1 MKNLTEVSLKNR
13 DLVWYTITVIL
24 LFGLFSYVRL
34 GRMED
39 PNFVIRQM
47 VVTASWPGASAAQME
62 EQVTDKL
69 ERKVQDVSG
78 LDYVKSFTRAGSS
91 VIYVNLKDTVK
102 AADVRSTWQEVRN
115 YGEDLK
121 KELPAGVYGPYYNDH
136 FDDVYGNIY
145 ALTGDGYDYEE
156 LRQEAE
162 KMRRIMVNLPDVQ
175 KVALNGVQ
183 PEKVYIECEIAKLSE
198 LGINPQVIATAVN
211 AQNQMTA
218 TGMVDTET
226 DNVNMR
232 LTGQFEDVEA
242 IKNLSINAGGRI
254 FRLGDIATVKR
265 QFVSPS
271 EPKMYFNGK
280 PAVGISLSMRPGGN
294 IIDLGDNL
302 NKFLDEAREDMPLG
316 MEIGIV
322 SDQPKVVAESIGE
335 FVGSLRDAVVIVLA
349 VTLMSLGI
357 RTGMVVAFCI
367 PLVLA
372 ATFCFMFIL
381 GIDLHKI
388 SLGALIISLGLL
400 VDDEMIAVE
409 MMLVKLEEGLERF
422 EAACYAFRETA
433 MPMLTGTLITCAGFI
448 PVAFSAGNASEF
460 CAALFPVIALTLLTS
475 WVVSV
480 MVTPFFG
487 YYLIKVKAN
496 TTEKKDDQRQGKFYV
511 YFRALLVM
519 FLKHKITVL
528 AVTAGIFA
536 LTVLAYPHIR
546 QEFFPTSLRPEIIV
560 ELTLPEGSSKKNTE
574 AEALR
579 LIEFLDSKDDLID
592 RYSLHVGEG
601 APRFVLTA
609 EPKLPA
615 DNYAQFIVV
624 AKDLKNREQLSKE
637 LREKLDDDFE
647 NVRANVKYVPL
658 GPPAAYPIM
667 LRIQGYDKSKV
678 REIAEEVAQ
687 IVASDSNNYGINFD
701 WSEKSK
707 VLKLK
712 LDQDKLRAMGIT
724 SQSIAGTLAGELSGL
739 PAAEYYKGDRTI
751 GIQFRLREE
760 DRQSLEKLKALPIY
774 LGSAGYVPLSQVA
787 EISYEAENGLIWRR
801 DLQPTVTVQANILE
815 GTANDAAKKAYE
827 ATKEIRDRLPFGYS
841 ISIDGALEMS
851 AKSSR
856 YLAQPIPVMLFI
868 IITLLV
874 IQLRNWRNVV
884 LTLLTLPLGLVGV
897 TAGMLL
903 FDSAMGFVAILGVLA
918 LSGMIIR
925 NSIILLDQIRLHL
938 EAGDSQWNAI
948 IDSAV
953 LRFRPIMLTAGS
965 SILGM
970 VPLFTSTF
978 WGPMAVA
985 IASGLLI
992 ATALTLLVLPVMY
1005 ALFYKVK
1012 PEE

>member
-1 MKNLTEVSLKNR
+1 MKNLTELSLKNR
-13 DLVWYTITVIL
+13 DLVWYTIAVAL
-24 LFGLFSYVRL
+24 LFGIFSYISL

-47 VVTASWPGASAAQME
+47 VVTAAWPGATATQME

-69 ERKVQDVSG
+69 ERKFQDVSG
-78 LDYVKSFTRAGSS
+78 VDYIKSYTRAGSS
-91 VIYVNLKDTVK
+91 VVYITLKDGVK
-102 AADVRSTWQEVRN
+102 AETVRPTWQEVRN

-121 KELPAGVYGPYYNDH
+121 KELPEGVYGPYYNDH

-175 KVALNGVQ
+175 KVSLLGVQ
-183 PEKVYIECEIAKLSE
+183 PEKVYIECDIARLSE
-198 LGINPQVIATAVN
+198 LGISPQVIAAALN
-211 AQNQMTA
+211 SQNQMTP

-254 FRLGDIATVKR
+254 FRLGDIARVER
-265 QFVSPS
+265 RFVSPS

-294 IIDLGDNL
+294 IIDLGNNL
-302 NKFLDEAREDMPLG
+302 NEFLDAARGDLPLG

-335 FVGSLRDAVVIVLA
+335 FVGSLREAVIIVLV

-372 ATFCFMFIL
+372 AAFCFMFML

-409 MMLVKLEEGLERF
+409 MMLVKLEEGLDRF

-448 PVAFSAGNASEF
+448 PVAFSSGNASEF
-460 CAALFPVIALTLLTS
+460 CAALFPVIAITLLSS

-480 MVTPFFG
+480 MVTPLFG
-487 YYLIKVKAN
+487 YHLIKVEVNK
-496 TTEKKDDQRQGKFYV
+496 EVKDPRQGKFYV
-511 YFRALLVM
+511 YFKTVLVY

-528 AVTAGIFA
+528 AATTGLFV
-536 LTVLAYPHIR
+536 LTVFAYPHIR

-560 ELTLPEGSSKKNTE
+560 EMTLPEGSSKKNTE
-574 AEALR
+574 EEALR
-579 LIEFLDSKDDLID
+579 LAKFLDGKDDLID

-609 EPKLPA
+609 EPKFPA

-624 AKDLKNREQLSKE
+624 AEDLNDREQLTKE
-637 LREKLDDDFE
+637 LRAKLDDDFP

-658 GPPAAYPIM
+658 GPPSAYPIM
-667 LRIQGYDKSKV
+667 LRVQGYDKSKV
-678 REIAEEVAQ
+678 REIAQEVAQ
-687 IVASDSNNYGINFD
+687 IVASDSNNYGVNFD

-707 VLKLK
+707 ILKLK
-712 LDQDKLRAMGIT
+712 LDQDKLRAMGVS
-724 SQSIAGTLAGELSGL
+724 SQEIAGTLTGELSGL
-739 PAAEYYKGDRTI
+739 TAAEYYKGDRTI

-760 DRQSLEKLKALPIY
+760 ERQSLEKLKGLPIY

-801 DLQPTVTVQANILE
+801 DLQPTVTVQANIIE

-851 AKSSR
+851 AKSSK

-868 IITLLV
+868 IVTLLM
-874 IQLRNWRNVV
+874 IQLRNWRNVI
-884 LTLLTLPLGLVGV
+884 LTLLTLPLGLIGV
-897 TAGMLL
+897 TVGMLL

-938 EAGDSQWNAI
+938 EAGDSQWDAV

-970 VPLFTSTF
+970 VPLITSTF

-1005 ALFYKVK
+1005 AVVYKVK

>member
-1 MKNLTEVSLKNR
+1 MRNLTELSLKNR
-13 DLVWYTITVIL
+13 DLVWYAIAVVF
-24 LFGLFSYVRL
+24 LFGIFSYIKL

-47 VVTASWPGASAAQME
+47 VVQTKWPGATAMQME

-69 ERKVQDVSG
+69 ERKLQDVPG
-78 LDYVKSFTRAGSS
+78 VDYIKSFTRGDTS
-91 VIYVNLKDTVK
+91 VIYVTLKDTVPS
-102 AADVRSTWQEVRN
+102 ADIRPTWRDVRNFGNDVKK
-115 YGEDLK
+115 DLP
-121 KELPAGVYGPYYNDH
+121 EGVYGPFFNDR

-145 ALTGDGYDYEE
+145 AVTGEDYSYEE

-162 KMRRIMVNLPDVQ
+162 KLRRLMINLPDVQ
-175 KVALNGVQ
+175 KITLLGVQ
-183 PEKVYIECEIAKLSE
+183 PEKVYIECGIAKLSE
-198 LGINPQVIATAVN
+198 LGISPQAIAAAIK

-226 DNVNMR
+226 DNVNVR

-242 IKNLSINAGGRI
+242 IKNLPVNAGGRI
-254 FRLGDIATVKR
+254 FRLGDIAR
-265 QFVSPS
+265 IERRFVSPA

-280 PAVGISLSMRPGGN
+280 PAIGVAASMTPGGN
-294 IIDLGDNL
+294 ILDLGDNINEL
-302 NKFLDEAREDMPLG
+302 LEKVRAELPLG
-316 MEIGIV
+316 MEISTV
-322 SDQPKVVAESIGE
+322 SDQPKVVEESIGE
-335 FVGSLRDAVVIVLA
+335 FVGSLREAVVIVLV

-357 RTGMVVAFCI
+357 HTGMVVALCI

-372 ATFCFMFIL
+372 GTFCFMFML
-381 GIDLHKI
+381 GIDLHKV

-409 MMLVKLEEGLERF
+409 MMLVKLEEGLGRF

-448 PVAFSAGNASEF
+448 PVAFSSGSASEF
-460 CAALFPVIALTLLTS
+460 CEALFPVIALTLLIS

-480 MVTPFFG
+480 MVTPLFG
-487 YYLIKVKAN
+487 FHLIKLKEDKGE
-496 TTEKKDDQRQGKFYV
+496 EKDVRQGVFYV
-511 YFRALLVM
+511 YFRRLLVM
-519 FLKHKITVL
+519 FLHHKKLVL
-528 AVTAGIFA
+528 LGTAGVFA
-536 LTVLAYPHIR
+536 LTLVGIGHIR
-546 QEFFPTSLRPEIIV
+546 QEFFPTSLRPEIIA

-579 LIEFLDSKDDLID
+579 LAKFLDKKDDLID

-615 DNYAQFIVV
+615 DNYAQFVIV
-624 AKDLKNREQLSKE
+624 AENLDDRGQLMKE
-637 LREKLDDDFE
+637 LVEELRTEFP

-658 GPPAAYPIM
+658 GPPSSYPVM
-667 LRIQGYDKSKV
+667 LRVQGYEHEKV
-678 REIAEEVAQ
+678 QEIAHEVAKV
-687 IVASDSNNYGINFD
+687 VAADPNNYEVNLD
-701 WSEKSK
+701 WNEKSK
-707 VLKLK
+707 VVKLK
-712 LDQDKLRAMGIT
+712 LDQDKLQALGVT
-724 SQSIAGTLAGELSGL
+724 SQGLAAMLYTEINGL
-739 PAAEYYKGDRTI
+739 TAAEYYKGDQTI
-751 GIQFRLREE
+751 GIQFRLEE
-760 DRQSLEKLKALPIY
+760 GDRQNLEKLKELPVY
-774 LGSAGYVPLSQVA
+774 LGAAGYVPLSQVA
-787 EISYEAENGLIWRR
+787 EISIGAENGLIWRR
-801 DLQPTVTVQANILE
+801 DLKPTVTVQANILS

-827 ATKEIRDRLPFGYS
+827 ATKEIRDRLPLGYS
-841 ISIDGALEMS
+841 IKIDGALEMS
-851 AKSSR
+851 QKSLG
-856 YLAQPIPVMLFI
+856 YLAKPLPVMLFI
-868 IITLLV
+868 IVTLLM
-874 IQLRNWRNVV
+874 IQLRNYRNVI

-897 TAGMLL
+897 TIGMLA

-938 EAGDSQWNAI
+938 EAGDSQWDAV

-970 VPLFTSTF
+970 VPLITSTF

-1005 ALFYKVK
+1005 AMVYKIK